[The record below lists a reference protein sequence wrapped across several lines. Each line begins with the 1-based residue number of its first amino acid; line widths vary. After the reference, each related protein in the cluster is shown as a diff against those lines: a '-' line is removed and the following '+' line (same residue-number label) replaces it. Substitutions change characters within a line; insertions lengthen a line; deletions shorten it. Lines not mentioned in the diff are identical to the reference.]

1 MKRMISAY
9 WFSRVTVAFLSIGA
23 MVMPG
28 IVEAEEDVAS
38 PPTTKVVVLGT
49 GTPIP
54 DPAHSGCS
62 VAVFVGSQPYIVDF
76 GPGVVRQLAALTPK
90 YGGDFEGLKVES
102 ATRAFLTHMHSDH
115 TTGYPDLIFTPW
127 VMGRNAPLQ
136 VYGPEGIV
144 AMTDHILA
152 AYRQDISYRL
162 YGLEPANNQGWRVEA
177 HEISEGLVY
186 EDELVTVE
194 AFPVDHGSWPN
205 AFGFR
210 FTTASR
216 VVVIS
221 GDTRPCEKLVEY
233 AQDADVLIHEV
244 YSAHELAKRTEIW
257 QKYHTR
263 NHTST
268 RDLGELATRTR
279 PGLLVIYHTLDWG
292 ASENDLLAEIAE
304 TYNGDVVVAR
314 DLGAY

>member
-9 WFSRVTVAFLSIGA
+9 GSSRVAGALVSIGV

-28 IVEAEEDVAS
+28 IVGAEEDAAS
-38 PPTTKVVVLGT
+38 PPTTKVVVLGS

-54 DPAHSGCS
+54 DPDHSGCS
-62 VAVFVGSQPYIVDF
+62 VAVIVGSQPYIVDF

-90 YGGDFEGLKVES
+90 YGGDFEGLRVDS
-102 ATRAFLTHMHSDH
+102 TTHAFLTHMHSDH

-127 VMGRNAPLQ
+127 VMGRDTPLQ

-152 AYRQDISYRL
+152 AYQQDISYRL

-186 EDELVTVE
+186 EDEMVTVE

-233 AQDADVLIHEV
+233 AQDADVLVHEV
-244 YSAHELAKRTEIW
+244 YSAQELVKRTEIW
-257 QKYHTR
+257 KKYHTR
-263 NHTST
+263 HHTST
-268 RDLGELATRTR
+268 RELGEIATRTR
-279 PGLLVIYHTLDWG
+279 PGLVVMYHTLYWG

-304 TYNGDVVVAR
+304 TYDGDVIVAR